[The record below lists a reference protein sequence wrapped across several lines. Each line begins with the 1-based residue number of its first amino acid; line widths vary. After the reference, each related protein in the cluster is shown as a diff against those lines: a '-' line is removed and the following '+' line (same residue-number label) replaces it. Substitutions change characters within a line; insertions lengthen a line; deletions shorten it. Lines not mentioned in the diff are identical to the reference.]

1 MRVETVDIIKDLV
14 ENIGL
19 ILDIKAVLDNEDGTY
34 DITVCNT
41 LYLSGKYDAQTNPF
55 TIEIDSIDYE
65 VNDVTGNVITL
76 KGDAIPTIGIKSIQA
91 PYFFHGTILQT
102 NSELSEISDVFA
114 KTPMIYLRRTFTEDF
129 NRFSTIER
137 TANVTLYFLT
147 QANFEHW
154 QTENF
159 DKFAIQPMRKL
170 CYAFLDKLINNKQ
183 IGRIEVYQITDSI
196 KFATFVTDKGNEAQK
211 FNDTL
216 SGVQLYISIPIR
228 KNYICNC

>member
-1 MRVETVDIIKDLV
+1 MRTETVDIIRDLV

-19 ILDIKAVLDNEDGTY
+19 KLKIKSVTDNEDGTY
-34 DITVCNT
+34 NIDVCNT
-41 LYLSGKYDAQTNPF
+41 IYLSGKYENQNNAF
-55 TIEIDSIDYE
+55 TIEIDSVVYE
-65 VNDVTGNVITL
+65 VISVENDIVTL
-76 KGDAIPTIGIKSIQA
+76 KGDTIPTVGTKSIQA

-102 NSELSEISDVFA
+102 NSELSQISDVFQ
-114 KTPMIYLRRTFTEDF
+114 KTPMVYLRRTFTENW
-129 NRFSTIER
+129 NRFNTIER
-137 TANVTLYFLT
+137 TADITLYFLT

-170 CYAFLDKLINNKQ
+170 CYEFIDKLLNNKQ
-183 IGRIEVYQITDSI
+183 IGRFEVYTITDAI
-196 KFATFVTDKGNEAQK
+196 KFATFVNDKGYESQK

-216 SGVQLYISIPIR
+216 SGVQLDISIPIR